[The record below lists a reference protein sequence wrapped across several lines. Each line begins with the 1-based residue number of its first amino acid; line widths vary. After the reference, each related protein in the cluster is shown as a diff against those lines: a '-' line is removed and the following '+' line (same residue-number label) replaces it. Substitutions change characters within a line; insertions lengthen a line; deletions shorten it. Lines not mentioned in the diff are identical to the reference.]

1 MKVQVTYEL
10 DIPDELILQDNING
24 SINEILFDY
33 IENKARVAN
42 LENERRLYAN
52 KDIADNSPLK
62 NALER
67 LYKAQSK
74 LYESL
79 KCIGFNICK
88 EEPIQRYGYRSYWED
103 YPYIMDDDLDC
114 FDDS

>member
-10 DIPDELILQDNING
+10 DIPDELILQDNVNG
-24 SINEILFDY
+24 SISEILFDY

-42 LENERRLYAN
+42 LVDERRLYAS

-74 LYESL
+74 LYKSL
-79 KCIGFNICK
+79 KCIEFKVI
-88 EEPIQRYGYRSYWED
+88 
-103 YPYIMDDDLDC
+103 
-114 FDDS
+114 